1 MSEQPLE
8 DVQSRGKLGFS
19 IGRAFGRSKGSGPLG
34 IAAFIAIPLFFSSL
48 MASSLAV
55 EKPRVVQW
63 RDGSVLHQR
72 FHDPSATTELRV
84 WLWALLPPL
93 LLVVVGWIATR
104 LRYGFYVPCLAA
116 IVDAMAVVHKTKT
129 WAIHHTARFPQG
141 VDLIPTAS
149 ISNRYDPGEWEGQ
162 ARQTAL
168 SLEHWTIGV
177 ALAALLAVGLLAIRR
192 NFFSRRFIDTS
203 GPLEGVH
210 APDATPPGLG

>member
-1 MSEQPLE
+1 MT
-8 DVQSRGKLGFS
+8 VRSR
-19 IGRAFGRSKGSGPLG
+19 APLG

-48 MASSLAV
+48 MSASLAV

-72 FHDPSATTELRV
+72 FHDPSASTELRI

-93 LLVVVGWIATR
+93 LLVLVGWGATR
-104 LRYGFYVPCLAA
+104 LPFGFYVACVAA

-129 WAIHHTARFPQG
+129 WAAHHTARFPQG
-141 VDLIPTAS
+141 VDLIPTQS

-168 SLEHWTIGV
+168 SLEHWTIGL
-177 ALAALLAVGLLAIRR
+177 ALASILVVAALALRSRLAARR
-192 NFFSRRFIDTS
+192 LSEEPTA
-203 GPLEGVH
+203 PLEGVH
-210 APDATPPGLG
+210 APDATPPGL

>member
-1 MSEQPLE
+1 
-8 DVQSRGKLGFS
+8 VKLPPM
-19 IGRAFGRSKGSGPLG
+19 RSKAPLG

-48 MASSLAV
+48 MSASLAV

-72 FHDPSATTELRV
+72 FHDPSAATELRI
-84 WLWALLPPL
+84 WLWSLLPPL
-93 LLVVVGWIATR
+93 LLVLVGLAATR
-104 LRYGFYVPCLAA
+104 LPFGFYVACVAA

-129 WAIHHTARFPQG
+129 WAAHHTARFPQG
-141 VDLIPTAS
+141 VDLIPTSS
-149 ISNRYDPGEWEGQ
+149 ISNRYDPGEWESQ

-177 ALAALLAVGLLAIRR
+177 ALAAILAVSALALRGRFTARRLLDDGGQI
-192 NFFSRRFIDTS
+192 
-203 GPLEGVH
+203 EGVH

>member
-1 MSEQPLE
+1 VSSPPAMLIDSGRGGFGYPLRLPKGA
-8 DVQSRGKLGFS
+8 SR
-19 IGRAFGRSKGSGPLG
+19 APLG

-48 MASSLAV
+48 MSSSLAV

-93 LLVVVGWIATR
+93 LLVLVGWIATR
-104 LRYGFYVPCLAA
+104 LPYGFYVPCVAA

-129 WAIHHTARFPQG
+129 WAAHHTARFPQG

-192 NFFSRRFIDTS
+192 SYFSRRYVDTS